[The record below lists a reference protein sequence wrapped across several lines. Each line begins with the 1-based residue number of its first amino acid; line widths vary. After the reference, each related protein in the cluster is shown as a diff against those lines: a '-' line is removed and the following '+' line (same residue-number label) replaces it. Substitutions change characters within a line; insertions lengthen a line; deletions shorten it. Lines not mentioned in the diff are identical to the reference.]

1 MIILLVVKKRK
12 AASPRNV
19 KEKIIIRDNNKEQ
32 DILNT
37 LDELNFEYNNNQ
49 FVFEG
54 NEEDLYNFIKED
66 YKKLEPFGDIYYSD
80 RLKEKKVY
88 KNSFI
93 CMIILLVV
101 KKRKAASA
109 P

>member
-1 MIILLVVKKRK
+1 
-12 AASPRNV
+12 
-19 KEKIIIRDNNKEQ
+19 
-32 DILNT
+32 
-37 LDELNFEYNNNQ
+37 ELNFEYNNKQ

-88 KNSFI
+88 IN
-93 CMIILLVV
+93 
-101 KKRKAASA
+101 